1 MAEKVFVSW
10 SGGKDS
16 CLAAYLA
23 MKEGLDVRYLA
34 NTVDED
40 GLHSRSHGLS
50 AEVLK
55 LQAQSLGIPL
65 VQQRTGAG
73 TYEADFK
80 TLLRNMRAEGIR
92 GGVYGDIDFVPH
104 LEWMERVSRECDIV
118 PHFPL
123 RDISQDKI
131 MSDFV
136 ELGFEAVVVATQPD
150 KLGKEWLGRKVN
162 WDFIKGLAALDKG
175 ITPCG
180 EAGEYHTLVI
190 DGLLFKKRLEIVK
203 ADKVLR
209 GDHWF
214 LEIKQSRLAA

>member
-1 MAEKVFVSW
+1 MRQ
-10 SGGKDS
+10 
-16 CLAAYLA
+16 
-23 MKEGLDVRYLA
+23 GLEVRYLA
-34 NTVDED
+34 NTVDDD

-65 VQQRTGAG
+65 VQHRTGAK

-80 TLLRNMRAEGIR
+80 TLLRNLRREGVT

-123 RDISQDKI
+123 RNIRQDKI
-131 MSDFV
+131 MDQFIG
-136 ELGFEAVVVATQPD
+136 LGFEAIVVATQPQI
-150 KLGKEWLGRKVN
+150 LGKEWLGRKVDQ
-162 WDFIKGLAALDKG
+162 DFIRSLATVDKN

-180 EAGEYHTLVI
+180 EAGEYHTLVV
-190 DGLLFKKRLEIVK
+190 DGPLFKKRLEIVK

-214 LEIKQSRLAA
+214 LDISEAKLA